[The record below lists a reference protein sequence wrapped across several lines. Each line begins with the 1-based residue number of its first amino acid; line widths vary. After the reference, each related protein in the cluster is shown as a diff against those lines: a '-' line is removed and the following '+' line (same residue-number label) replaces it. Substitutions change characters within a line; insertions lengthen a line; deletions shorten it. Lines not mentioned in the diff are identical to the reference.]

1 MDTAELLKFDREH
14 LWHPYTSTVNPLPV
28 YPVKRAEGVYIEL
41 EDGTRLIRAV
51 EREQTQEHPGY
62 EELCRRF
69 LADAKDF
76 SEENLKNAGITRRF
90 ENKDMN
96 ACLEEIK
103 LFIQKAILI

>member
-51 EREQTQEHPGY
+51 ERERTQEHPGY

-96 ACLEEIK
+96 VCLEEIK